1 MMKKDTKL
9 VSKILA
15 IILVPLFVQAAEV
28 VVCDNQPQPH
38 LQAVYEAQQVFHLD
52 VSQPFSTFKE
62 NNQFFSDKMAPL
74 INMSSADVKGTV
86 GSIYS
91 RFKFSKIQKEKVLNP
106 HCKIKTISE
115 DDANDNI
122 QIDQELWQK
131 LSGFEQSALLFQETF
146 AARNTDWDRK
156 FIAYLFAKTNLKPV
170 MENLPTEHLI
180 CSGGAYDTSMLF
192 YVYAENN
199 GVRFQFWS
207 LAGHSTFVWTSV
219 FVPGF
224 RYSWLL
230 GNNTASVVGSADRLK
245 TQSQVYSDIPL
256 KVSWDIQKTQ
266 RKLSLIYQIN
276 GKTESSAFSC
286 ER

>member
-1 MMKKDTKL
+1 MKKDIKL
-9 VSKILA
+9 VSKILL
-15 IILVPLFVQAAEV
+15 IILAPLFVQAAEV

-38 LQAVYEAQQVFHLD
+38 LQAVFEARQIYHLD
-52 VSQPFSTFKE
+52 VSQPFSTLKE

-74 INMSSADVKGTV
+74 INMSSADVKGTL

-91 RFKFSKIQKEKVLNP
+91 RFKFSKIQKEKVLDP

-156 FIAYLFAKTNLKPV
+156 FIAHLFSKTELMPV
-170 MENLPTEHLI
+170 MQNLPTEHLL

-224 RYSWLL
+224 NYSWLL
-230 GNNTASVVGSADRLK
+230 SANSASAVGQADHLK
-245 TQSQVYSDIPL
+245 TQSQIYSDVPI
-256 KVSWDIQKTQ
+256 KVTWDVQKNQ
-266 RKLSLIYQIN
+266 RKLNLSYQIN
-276 GKTESSAFSC
+276 GKLETSAFSC
-286 ER
+286 E